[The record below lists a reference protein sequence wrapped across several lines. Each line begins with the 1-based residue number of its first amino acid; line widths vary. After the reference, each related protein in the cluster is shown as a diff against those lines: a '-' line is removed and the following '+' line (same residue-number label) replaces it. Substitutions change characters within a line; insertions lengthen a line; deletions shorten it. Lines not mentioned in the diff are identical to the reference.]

1 MRVTISILLVAFVA
15 SCASARP
22 DEVDRAEV
30 LATLDSWN
38 RGWAEADA
46 SVAVEDYS
54 VDADWTNAFGDR
66 FQSREALREGLEFIF
81 GLGFVMAGT
90 SSENEFSDVTFLAP
104 DVALLRSKLVRTGQ
118 EMSNGSRMGDR
129 HIHHRRVLEHR
140 DGKWQIVS
148 HLMSQA
154 QEKR

>member
-1 MRVTISILLVAFVA
+1 MKAAISILLVGLVA
-15 SCASARP
+15 SCTSTHDEEAART
-22 DEVDRAEV
+22 AV

-38 RGWAEADA
+38 RGWVEGDA

-54 VDADWTNAFGDR
+54 EDADWTNAFGDR
-66 FQSREALREGLEFIF
+66 FQGREALREGLEFIF

-90 SSENEFSDVTFLAP
+90 SSDNEFSDVTFLAP

-118 EMSNGSRMGDR
+118 QMSNGSQMQDR
-129 HIHHRRVLEHR
+129 HIHHLRVLQRR
-140 DGKWQIVS
+140 DGEWKIVS
-148 HLMSQA
+148 HLISQA